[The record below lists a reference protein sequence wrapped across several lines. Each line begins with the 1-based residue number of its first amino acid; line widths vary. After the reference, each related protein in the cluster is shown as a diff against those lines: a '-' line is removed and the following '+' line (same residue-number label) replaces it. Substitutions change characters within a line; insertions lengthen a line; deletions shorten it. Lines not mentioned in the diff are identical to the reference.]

1 MPNGKEKT
9 QRRVYVL
16 PDELV
21 SRILTFQIEMGL
33 SSEVEAARR
42 LLDDALKSRD
52 TFQTLVARF
61 VSRLK
66 ETRIPAEVAK
76 DVLVGHPLVQRI
88 NFHDGQIEFGM
99 KGGHDVRIWAD
110 GRYEVSDENENR
122 VDFGPKPAKPS
133 KRNAEMDDDI
143 PF

>member
-1 MPNGKEKT
+1 MSNGKEKT

-16 PDELV
+16 PTELV
-21 SRILTFQIEMGL
+21 DRVLAFQIEVGL
-33 SSEVEAARR
+33 NSEVEAARR

-52 TFQTLVARF
+52 TFKTLVTRF

-88 NFHDGQIEFGM
+88 QFNDGQIEFGM
-99 KGGHDVRIWAD
+99 RDGNEVRIWSD
-110 GRYEVSDENENR
+110 GRYEVFDEQENQI
-122 VDFGPKPAKPS
+122 DFGPKPQ
-133 KRNAEMDDDI
+133 KRKIDSDDDI

>member
-1 MPNGKEKT
+1 MADGKEKT

-16 PDELV
+16 PAELV
-21 SRILTFQIEMGL
+21 DRILAFQIEVGL
-33 SSEVEAARR
+33 NSEVEAARR

-52 TFQTLVARF
+52 TFRTLVTRF

-66 ETRIPAEVAK
+66 ETRIPAEIAK

-88 NFHDGQIEFGM
+88 HFKDGQIEFGM
-99 KGGHDVRIWAD
+99 KDGNEVQIWAD
-110 GRYEVSDENENR
+110 GRYEVFDEQQNR
-122 VDFGPKPAKPS
+122 VDFGPKPQ

>member
-1 MPNGKEKT
+1 MADGKEKT

-16 PDELV
+16 PAELV
-21 SRILTFQIEMGL
+21 DRILAFQIELGL

-52 TFQTLVARF
+52 NFHTLVTRF
-61 VSRLK
+61 LSRLK

-76 DVLVGHPLVQRI
+76 DVLVGHPLIRRI
-88 NFHDGQIEFGM
+88 DFSDGQIEFSM
-99 KGGHDVRIWAD
+99 KDGKEVRIWANGD
-110 GRYEVSDENENR
+110 FEVYDEQQNR
-122 VDFGPKPAKPS
+122 IDFGPKPKPKPRQS
-133 KRNAEMDDDI
+133 DIDDDI

>member
-1 MPNGKEKT
+1 MANGKEKT

-16 PDELV
+16 PAELV
-21 SRILTFQIEMGL
+21 ERILAFQMEVGL

-52 TFQTLVARF
+52 TFRTLVTRF

-66 ETRIPAEVAK
+66 ETRIPAEIAK

-88 NFHDGQIEFGM
+88 NFKDGQIEFGM
-99 KGGHDVRIWAD
+99 KDGNEVHIWAD
-110 GRYEVSDENENR
+110 GKYDVYDEQENR
-122 VDFGPKPAKPS
+122 IDFGPKPQ
-133 KRNAEMDDDI
+133 KRNTEMDDDI